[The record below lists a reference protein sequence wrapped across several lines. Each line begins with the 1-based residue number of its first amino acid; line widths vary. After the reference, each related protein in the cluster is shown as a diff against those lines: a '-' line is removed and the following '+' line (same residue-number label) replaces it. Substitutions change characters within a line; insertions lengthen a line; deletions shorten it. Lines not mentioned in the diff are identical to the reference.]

1 MIDVSSKMQIF
12 RGAGVHIWN
21 SYLMPGLH
29 VVRLDIEESFE
40 IIEREL
46 FRCLVLEGKSYAAD
60 NYRKKPIGCLL
71 VTLADGLNESLI
83 KVAKRDEN
91 GNTIWEESV
100 LHSRDN
106 SYQLEFY
113 DFFDWNHFGI
123 IEYGFVRVV
132 DSTTNRLMLLPTEAC
147 SFWLN
152 NDDCAVP
159 PS

>member
-12 RGAGVHIWN
+12 RDAGIQIWN
-21 SYLMPGLH
+21 SYLMPGFH
-29 VVRLDIEESFE
+29 VVRLDIEESFD

-46 FRCLVLEGKSYAAD
+46 LRCLVLGGNSDAAD
-60 NYRKKPIGCLL
+60 NYREKPIDCLL
-71 VTLADGLNESLI
+71 VKLADGLNDVLI

-91 GNTIWEESV
+91 GNTTWEESV
-100 LHSRDN
+100 LYSRDN
-106 SYQLEFY
+106 SYQLQFY

-132 DSTTNRLMLLPTEAC
+132 DITTNRLMLLPAEAC

-152 NDDCAVP
+152 NDDCTAH
-159 PS
+159 S